1 MALDMQGNVWGDDVI
16 ESQTQNGTLVALWRR
31 GDEEA
36 RNTLIEQLHGW
47 LERTASE
54 ILRGEGHVTLTIGD
68 LVNEAVVRL
77 TGIDG
82 LELQDRAHVKA
93 LSARLMRHILIDHAR
108 AKQANKR
115 AHRRV
120 TLVTNIAERPREDL
134 LQLSHA
140 LQRLS
145 AIDTEKAYI
154 VEMRYFGGMTV
165 ADVSIVTGLS
175 EPTVKRRWNAARAW
189 LVDAIDAAA

>member
-77 TGIDG
+77 IGIDG

>member
-77 TGIDG
+77 IGIDG

-93 LSARLMRHILIDHAR
+93 LSARLMRRILIDHAR

>member
-16 ESQTQNGTLVALWRR
+16 ESRTQNGTLVALWRR

-77 TGIDG
+77 IGIDG

-93 LSARLMRHILIDHAR
+93 LSARLMRRILIDHAR
-108 AKQANKR
+108 AKQASKR

>member
-1 MALDMQGNVWGDDVI
+1 M
-16 ESQTQNGTLVALWRR
+16 
-31 GDEEA
+31 
-36 RNTLIEQLHGW
+36 
-47 LERTASE
+47 
-54 ILRGEGHVTLTIGD
+54 
-68 LVNEAVVRL
+68 
-77 TGIDG
+77 
-82 LELQDRAHVKA
+82 
-93 LSARLMRHILIDHAR
+93 
-108 AKQANKR
+108 
-115 AHRRV
+115 
-120 TLVTNIAERPREDL
+120 TNIAERPREDL